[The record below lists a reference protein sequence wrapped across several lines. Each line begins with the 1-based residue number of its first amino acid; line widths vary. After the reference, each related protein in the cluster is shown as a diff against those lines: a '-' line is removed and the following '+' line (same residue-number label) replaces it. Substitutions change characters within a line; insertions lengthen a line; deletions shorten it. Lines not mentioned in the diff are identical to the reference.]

1 MINLKYV
8 RVIQFFLFEA
18 EEIELSDLTGIF
30 GPNAVG
36 KSAFLDAIQIVMM
49 GGNQTYC
56 SFNAQADEKTSR
68 TIRSYCLGQFGQ
80 DDQRAREHATTY
92 ISLVWE
98 DAETKRFTT
107 TGLCINSS
115 INSDKHEVVGRY
127 IAPGVNILLNDH
139 IQQNESER
147 APMEWTQFRIN
158 LQSKSHLL
166 TGNKDVTFDDS
177 KSFIRGYLH
186 ELKGAAGVPSFD
198 AFTRSFKFG
207 IRMKFEKPIDH
218 IIRYDILQDLPTNTG
233 KFKEILDQFNQ
244 FKLVIQKVTAKIQ
257 AGRKVAQQFDQ
268 TLNLHQ
274 DLASYDAA
282 SKIVKKASG
291 SYYHDLL
298 LESHEKL
305 ILALEAAQ
313 KARGAAQ
320 NSLEQIENRIQLQ
333 EQKMT
338 THEAHKDFGLAES
351 ELNAARERKE
361 STLKS
366 IRHLFVQASAVLTN
380 IATESTFAQFKV
392 EIESINKHLKLIS
405 IASEIEQLDANDL
418 LVQVSDLAKQIN
430 SYMLNGPM
438 RDNGQEITRLKQN
451 IDAVNENINRLGAGK
466 ADLRH
471 ETISLIS
478 ELENFG
484 LSPIPVCDLVK
495 VSDPG
500 WQPVIESYLAQ
511 NVEALL
517 LPESQEKSAFN
528 IYRQLDQKRNIYH
541 VKVIRS
547 GSYKEFYS
555 QPKVGSVASLIQG
568 ENKIALAYLHSQFG
582 DLMCAETDEEA
593 LSHSSTLTKDG
604 MLNRRGAY
612 ERIKLR
618 KDYELKIGIQT
629 MGKIQQLKASLKEA
643 ESKLREL
650 ESLHQ
655 IYSSFNTQCGAMSGD
670 NLQNTLNNY
679 LATLT
684 ESKNRIEINNSILS
698 KMSNV
703 EYLDITKLLREL
715 KEHKIGLKTNLDAS
729 NSALIHAGRDLSD
742 SEKEIDTSNHRLEAH
757 TQALLLA
764 EQDPDYDRLKANGYW
779 DFLDNKF
786 DIDYDAMQKYVD
798 DKINSLKRQV
808 ANSLMQSTTSF
819 TEFLIAN
826 ADSPAEEVR
835 EDWRK
840 SHQWINAEVSRLEN
854 TELAN
859 YQDQADR
866 AFLSAQETFCSDVA
880 NILAVNFEQLDSH
893 FRRLNKTLDTCPTF
907 SNGERYRF
915 KFSVKPRYKQLH
927 NFIKDVRAY
936 GPQNDLL
943 GGPGELPPEFLEIIN
958 DTFVN
963 SSGYQNPLNDYREF
977 YDFDVEIRREHPITK
992 QPNPIGNLSARL
1004 GTASGGEHRAPLYVI
1019 AGAALASA
1027 YRIDGSLS
1035 SGLRL
1040 AMFDEA
1046 FDKMSMNNLVATMR
1060 YFEDLGI
1067 QVLLA
1072 SPGENK
1078 GALDAFLNSYYD
1090 VMRDPSTQTVIFERH
1105 EISDETRM
1113 FMRQDLP
1120 EFNPELIDRE
1130 IEDIHRQR
1138 VKG

>member
-1 MINLKYV
+1 MINLRYV
-8 RVIQFFLFEA
+8 RVIQFFLFDA
-18 EEIELSDLTGIF
+18 EEIELSNLTGIF

-36 KSAFLDAIQIVMM
+36 KSAFLDAIQIVLM

-80 DDQRAREHATTY
+80 DDQRARKHATTY

-98 DAETKRFTT
+98 DTETKRFTT
-107 TGLCINSS
+107 TGICINSS

-127 IAPGVNILLNDH
+127 IAPGVNVLLNDH
-139 IQQNESER
+139 IQQTGNER
-147 APMEWTQFRIN
+147 GPMEWAQFRIN
-158 LQSKSHLL
+158 LQTKSHRL

-186 ELKGAAGVPSFD
+186 ELKGSAGVPSFD

-244 FKLVIQKVTAKIQ
+244 FKLLIQKVTAKIQ
-257 AGRKVAQQFDQ
+257 AGQKVSALFYQ
-268 TLNLHQ
+268 TLNQHK
-274 DLASYDAA
+274 DLASYEAV
-282 SKIVKKASG
+282 SKIVSKASAT
-291 SYYHDLL
+291 HHHELL
-298 LESHEKL
+298 QDKNEQL
-305 ILALEAAQ
+305 IIALEAATN
-313 KARGAAQ
+313 AQ
-320 NSLEQIENRIQLQ
+320 AVAENSFFQIENRIKLQ
-333 EQKMT
+333 EQKMIS
-338 THEAHKDFGLAES
+338 HEAHKDFGVAEN
-351 ELNAARERKE
+351 ELNNAKERKE
-361 STLKS
+361 FTLKS
-366 IRHLFVQASAVLTN
+366 IRSLFQQANVVFSN
-380 IATESTFAQFKV
+380 
-392 EIESINKHLKLIS
+392 
-405 IASEIEQLDANDL
+405 IASEFVFAIFKVDIESLNKDLKQISSTPEIDQIHANEL
-418 LVQVSDLAKQIN
+418 LTKVALLAKQIN
-430 SYMLNGPM
+430 QYLLNGPM
-438 RDNGQEITRLKQN
+438 RENGQEITRLKN
-451 IDAVNENINRLGAGK
+451 SIETFRENIKRLELGK
-466 ADLRH
+466 ADVRP
-471 ETISLIS
+471 ETMLLIK
-478 ELENFG
+478 ELENSG
-484 LSPIPVCDLVK
+484 LSPVPVCDLVR
-495 VSDPG
+495 VTDST

-517 LPESQEKSAFN
+517 LHESQEKAAFQ
-528 IYRQLDQKRNIYH
+528 IYRQLDQRKNIYH

-547 GSYKEFYS
+547 STYKEFHL

-568 ENKIALAYLHSQFG
+568 ENKIALSFLHSQFG
-582 DLMCAETDEEA
+582 DLRCAESDDDA
-593 LSHSSTLTKDG
+593 LSGSSTLTKDG
-604 MLNRRGAY
+604 MLNRKGAY

-618 KDYELKIGIQT
+618 KDYELKIGIQAK
-629 MGKIQQLKASLKEA
+629 GKIQQLKASLKEA
-643 ESKLREL
+643 ESKLQDL
-650 ESLHQ
+650 EKQSQL
-655 IYSSFNTQCGAMSGD
+655 YSAYNTQCASMSAES
-670 NLQNTLNNY
+670 LKSTLNTLM
-679 LATLT
+679 ATLT
-684 ESKNRIEINNSILS
+684 ESNNKIEINNSILS
-698 KMSNV
+698 KISNV
-703 EYLDITKLLREL
+703 EYLDITKQLREL
-715 KEHKIGLKTNLDAS
+715 NDQKSILKSKLDAS
-729 NSALIHAGRDLSD
+729 NTALVHAQRDLMD
-742 SEKEIDTSNHRLEAH
+742 SEKEIDRSNNILEFH

-764 EQDPDYDRLKANGYW
+764 EQDPDYDRSKANDYW
-779 DFLDNKF
+779 DFLDNKY
-786 DIDYDAMQKYVD
+786 DIDYDAMQLYVD
-798 DKINSLKRQV
+798 GKISTLKGQVRNSLT
-808 ANSLMQSTTSF
+808 QSMSSF
-819 TEFLIAN
+819 TEFIIAN
-826 ADSPAEEVR
+826 GDSPAEEIK
-835 EDWRK
+835 EDWRRA
-840 SHQWINAEVSRLEN
+840 HFWITAEVNRLEN

-859 YQDQADR
+859 YQEQADR
-866 AFLSAQETFCSDVA
+866 AFHSAQETFCSDVA
-880 NILAVNFEQLDSH
+880 NILAVNFEQLESQ

-915 KFSVKPRYKQLH
+915 RFNLKPRYKQLH

-958 DTFVN
+958 DAFVN
-963 SSGYQNPLNDYREF
+963 ISGYQNPLNDYREF
-977 YDFDVEIRREHPITK
+977 YDFDIEIRREDPITK
-992 QPNPIGNLSARL
+992 QPNPVGNLSARL

-1027 YRIDGSLS
+1027 YRIDGNHSP
-1035 SGLRL
+1035 GLRL
-1040 AMFDEA
+1040 AIFDEA

-1130 IEDIHRQR
+1130 IEDIQNQR
-1138 VKG
+1138 VKA